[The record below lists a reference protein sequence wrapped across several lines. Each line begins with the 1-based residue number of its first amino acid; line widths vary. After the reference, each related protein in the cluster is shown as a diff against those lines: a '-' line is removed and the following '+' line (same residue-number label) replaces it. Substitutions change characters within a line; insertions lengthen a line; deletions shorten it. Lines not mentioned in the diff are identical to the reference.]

1 MTTGAARPGYGGRRM
16 RTWSPLEIAIGVVT
30 SVGLHLVLAGLI
42 IVGTMLGDRATED
55 RVDEQDM
62 EFEEVEMLALG
73 EKKPDHQLPE
83 ISNPAP
89 PEPEQETVTPDQEN
103 PEPEPEPPDK
113 PKEQTRDEVEP
124 AETPPEKR
132 PDPETET
139 RQQQMENALDSLNN
153 PNRPT
158 NEVTPEGSPEGVAGG
173 EATDPELASKKRTY
187 LSKVRDTIVDRW
199 LVPTTISDEQLQTL
213 AGSVTVQVRLR
224 DDGSIRSYQFKQE
237 SSNEQFNSSIER
249 ALRQFQPSGGG
260 NTLPLPDDETLKKQV
275 LERALNLKNWDPTEG
290 R

>member
-1 MTTGAARPGYGGRRM
+1 M

>member
-1 MTTGAARPGYGGRRM
+1 M
-16 RTWSPLEIAIGVVT
+16 RAWSPLEIAIGVVT

-42 IVGTMLGDRATED
+42 IVGTMLGDQATED

-89 PEPEQETVTPDQEN
+89 PEPEQETVTLDQEN
-103 PEPEPEPPDK
+103 PKPEPDPPDT
-113 PKEQTRDEVEP
+113 PKEQTRDEVEA

-132 PDPETET
+132 PEPEAET
-139 RQQQMENALDSLNN
+139 RQQQMKNALESLNN

-173 EATDPELASKKRTY
+173 EATDPEIASKKRTY
-187 LSKVRDTIVDRW
+187 LSKVRETIVDRW

-224 DDGSIRSYQFKQE
+224 EDGSIRSYRFRQE
-237 SSNEQFNSSIER
+237 SSSEQFNSSIER

-260 NTLPLPDDETLKKQV
+260 NTLPLPDDETLRKQV
-275 LERALNLKNWDPTEG
+275 LQRSLNLKNWDPTEG

>member
-1 MTTGAARPGYGGRRM
+1 M

-30 SVGLHLVLAGLI
+30 SVGLHVGLAGLI
-42 IVGTMLGDRATED
+42 ILGTMFGDRATED

-89 PEPEQETVTPDQEN
+89 PEPEQETVTLDQD
-103 PEPEPEPPDK
+103 EPEPDPDPPDK
-113 PKEQTRDEVEP
+113 PKEQTRDQVEA
-124 AETPPEKR
+124 AEEPPEKR
-132 PDPETET
+132 PDPEAET
-139 RQQQMENALDSLNN
+139 RQQQMENALESLNN

-173 EATDPELASKKRTY
+173 EATDPELASKQRTY
-187 LSKVRDTIVDRW
+187 LSKVRDTIVERW

-224 DDGSIRSYQFKQE
+224 EDGSIRSYQFKQE